1 MASITSCPSNAS
13 THSSPPAKAPAEEEK
28 APEEEEEAVFENMP
42 IVLVFVSSFF
52 PFSSS
57 VSLPVAFAEKD
68 FDELSEEREEEE
80 EDKEAYLPH
89 PPPPLP
95 ALLCANDT
103 TPMTPRRLVSL
114 SIIVIIALDFNKLF
128 ALGGEE
134 LRVVKVSA
142 VEAAARL

>member
-1 MASITSCPSNAS
+1 M
-13 THSSPPAKAPAEEEK
+13 AKAT
-28 APEEEEEAVFENMP
+28 EEEEEAVFENMP

-52 PFSSS
+52 PLSSS
-57 VSLPVAFAEKD
+57 GLRVAFAEKD
-68 FDELSEEREEEE
+68 FDEFCEREEE

-95 ALLCANDT
+95 ALLCANTT
-103 TPMTPRRLVSL
+103 TPTTPRRLVSL

-134 LRVVKVSA
+134 LRVVKVAA